1 MDDPSKLK
9 HKGIPPIEAFYSKLT
24 QKSLTREEY
33 KHVIRVYIALG
44 CKIFEDYHI
53 TYLKCDV
60 LLLADVFEKFRKSSM
75 EYYNLD
81 PANYISAPGLAWD
94 AMLLKTNIKLE
105 LITDI
110 EVLKMYENMKR
121 GGLCFV
127 GSKRHVKANNKY
139 LENYDDKQDS
149 TYIMYWDANNLYG
162 FAMCQYLPYRCFK
175 IIETCDKTLKMVSA
189 TSDTSDTGYTLE
201 VNFSYPRE
209 RHAKL
214 KELVPALEN
223 INQI

>member
-1 MDDPSKLK
+1 MKKVFPKHYELLCQKGHYPYEWVDDPSKLK

-24 QKSLTREEY
+24 QKRLTREEY

-53 TYLKCDV
+53 AYLKCDD

-105 LITDI
+105 LVTDI

-162 FAMCQYLPYRCFK
+162 FAMCQYLPYKGFK
-175 IIETCDKTLKMVSA
+175 LIETCDKL
-189 TSDTSDTGYTLE
+189 L
-201 VNFSYPRE
+201 NWC
-209 RHAKL
+209 
-214 KELVPALEN
+214 
-223 INQI
+223 